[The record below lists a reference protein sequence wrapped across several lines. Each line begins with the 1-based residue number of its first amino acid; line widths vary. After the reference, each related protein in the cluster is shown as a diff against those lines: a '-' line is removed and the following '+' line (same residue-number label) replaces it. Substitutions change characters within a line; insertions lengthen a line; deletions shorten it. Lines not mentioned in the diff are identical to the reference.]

1 MELKRR
7 LPFLKKKI
15 GPRKDNPNK
24 PVYDSPKVLAY
35 NQRALNSMRSQLVFP
50 YSLIGENELNLLVQ
64 MDTRLA
70 DIQKRMLMRL
80 LLLSTTTVVGLV
92 LGLLLFRKYVVYV
105 TLFGVLLG
113 ILGWFADINN
123 TSRYYQRFR
132 LRRQIAFSQFVRLAA
147 AYLPELEKGVN
158 LFSIFQKISN
168 RLTYKSDRA
177 ALIRLMATMQLNPND
192 EKPFLDFAHAFSVAD
207 RAELIMLTI
216 HSMYVGNVDP
226 RNIQDL
232 ANDSNED
239 MLKQIDSIVQLKLSK
254 FSSIPTKLG
263 LSLIVVM
270 IPYFGSIMVNVFIS
284 SFKDLHF
291 GDTVKELM

>member
-1 MELKRR
+1 M
-7 LPFLKKKI
+7 

>member
-1 MELKRR
+1 MELKLR
-7 LPFLKKKI
+7 LPFLKKKM

-35 NQRALNSMRSQLVFP
+35 NQLALNSMRSQLVFP

-113 ILGWFADINN
+113 ILGWFANINT

-177 ALIRLMATMQLNPND
+177 ALIRLMATMQLDPSD

-239 MLKQIDSIVQLKLSK
+239 MLKQIDSIVQLKLSR

-263 LSLIVVM
+263 LALIVVM

-291 GDTVKELM
+291 GDTVKHIM

>member
-1 MELKRR
+1 M
-7 LPFLKKKI
+7 

-113 ILGWFADINN
+113 VLGWFADINN

-291 GDTVKELM
+291 GDTIKELM

>member
-7 LPFLKKKI
+7 LPFLKKKM